1 MNGFASLRSK
11 STLTLLLGV
20 LALTGC
26 PGVGFGIPCECT
38 PEILPFS
45 ESTLELEVSE
55 IRDRVAT
62 QTEATVS
69 SWPGDPRS
77 PFYDITDMSAFWEDG
92 RLIVDYQTEEG
103 EFRVTFEAAEAF

>member
-1 MNGFASLRSK
+1 MNGFAFLRSK
-11 STLTLLLGV
+11 SALNLLLGV
-20 LALTGC
+20 LGLTGC
-26 PGVGFGIPCECT
+26 VGFGIPCECT

-45 ESTLELEVSE
+45 ESTLELEVGE

-69 SWPGDPRS
+69 SWPGDPQS

-103 EFRVTFEAAEAF
+103 AFRVTFEAAEAL